1 MKRKIFFRGFFLLII
16 LLILLGVGCAGK
28 KKEIKTIEGDP
39 EILYKRALAQFNK
52 REYSEALKLFEQ
64 IKASF
69 PDSPPYTIWAE
80 LKIADCYFL
89 KKEYV
94 EAIAAYEEFK
104 KFHPTHEEIPYVL
117 YQIGLSHFNQMR
129 TLDRDQT
136 STKRALSNFEY
147 LIASYPPSLFT
158 EKASEKVGICKKRLF
173 DHEFYIGNFYYKKGK
188 YQAAASR
195 FEGLLEKFPK
205 NPEEDK
211 ALYFLGKSYIELE
224 KEEKAIEAFSRILK
238 EYPKSLYYKEARS
251 IVDHGVKSKKA
262 TEKTKLKE
270 AKKERAEPETIV
282 MVRFEEERKQPLSL
296 EEEKRVEFKEK
307 EKRVASLPVVS
318 ESVKPIPPKEEKS
331 QEKLSIPEEPFQE
344 GRIPSLP
351 PQAHPKLET
360 APEEEKR
367 VALPPPPLTSPQ
379 APSPSI
385 VAKPEVELKPEDEK
399 RVAALP
405 STSSPLEEKGKPKKE
420 ILSELKKTKTVE
432 TGQPIDIVSDSV
444 ETYSKENL
452 IIFKGNVMAR
462 QKDIIIYADSIEA
475 VIVEDGKGIEKVIA
489 GGNVKIQQ
497 GVRVASCQKAIFYN
511 LDQKVVL
518 TGNPKIWE
526 GDNVVSGDEI
536 IFDIEKSRFEV
547 KGGSGQRGKARI
559 YPGEEMEKLK

>member
-1 MKRKIFFRGFFLLII
+1 MKRQIFFRWFFYLPI
-16 LLILLGVGCAGK
+16 LLVLLVGCAGK

-39 EILYKRALAQFNK
+39 EVLYKRALAQFNK
-52 REYSEALKLFEQ
+52 RDYSEALKLFEQ

-69 PDSPPYTIWAE
+69 PDSPPYTVWAE

-117 YQIGLSHFNQMR
+117 YQIGLSYFNQMR

-136 STKRALSNFEY
+136 FTKRALSNFEY
-147 LIASYPPSLFT
+147 LIANYPPSIFT

-188 YQAAASR
+188 YQASASR

-205 NPEEDK
+205 SPEEDK

-224 KEEKAIEAFSRILK
+224 KGEKAIEAFSRIVK
-238 EYPKSLYYKEARS
+238 EYPKSPYYKEAKS
-251 IVDHGVKSKKA
+251 ILDHGIKSKKE

-270 AKKERAEPETIV
+270 AKKEKRPEPESLR
-282 MVRFEEERKQPLSL
+282 MVRFDEEGKQPLSL
-296 EEEKRVEFKEK
+296 QEDKRMVLKER
-307 EKRVASLPVVS
+307 ERRVASLPVTS
-318 ESVKPIPPKEEKS
+318 EPGRPIPPKEEKPR
-331 QEKLSIPEEPFQE
+331 ETLSIPREPFQE
-344 GRIPSLP
+344 DRTPLLP
-351 PQAHPKLET
+351 PQPQPKLEIV
-360 APEEEKR
+360 PEEEGR
-367 VALPPPPLTSPQ
+367 VASPPLPLGSSQTPPTPVVS
-379 APSPSI
+379 
-385 VAKPEVELKPEDEK
+385 KPEVELKPEEEK

-405 STSSPLEEKGKPKKE
+405 SIPSSPEEKGKAKKE
-420 ILSELKKTKTVE
+420 VLPEPKKTKTVE

-462 QKDIIIYADSIEA
+462 QRDFVIYADSIEA
-475 VIVEDGKGIEKVIA
+475 VIIEDGKGIEKVIA

-511 LDQKVVL
+511 LDQKVIL

-526 GDNVVSGDEI
+526 GDNVVSGEEI
-536 IFDIEKSRFEV
+536 IFDIEKSRIEV
-547 KGGSGQRGKARI
+547 KGGSDQRGKAKI
-559 YPGEEMEKLK
+559 YPGEEMEKLR

>member
-1 MKRKIFFRGFFLLII
+1 MKRKILFRWLFYLPI
-16 LLILLGVGCAGK
+16 LLILLWGCAGK
-28 KKEIKTIEGDP
+28 KKEIKTISGDP

-52 REYSEALKLFEQ
+52 RDYSEALKLFEQ

-69 PDSPPYTIWAE
+69 PDSPPYTVWAE

-117 YQIGLSHFNQMR
+117 YQIGLSYFNQMR

-136 STKRALSNFEY
+136 FTKKALSNFEY
-147 LIASYPPSLFT
+147 LIANYPPSIFT
-158 EKASEKVGICKKRLF
+158 EKASEKLGICKKRLF
-173 DHEFYIGNFYYKKGK
+173 DHEFYIGNFYYKKRK
-188 YQAAASR
+188 YQAAAFR

-205 NPEEDK
+205 SPEEDK

-224 KEEKAIEAFSRILK
+224 KGEKAIEVFSRIVN
-238 EYPKSLYYKEARS
+238 EYPKSSYYREAKS
-251 IVDHGVKSKKA
+251 ILDHGVKSKRP

-270 AKKERAEPETIV
+270 TQKERPEHETLI
-282 MVRFEEERKQPLSL
+282 MVRFEEEGKHPLSFQ
-296 EEEKRVEFKEK
+296 EEKRIESKGKEMK
-307 EKRVASLPVVS
+307 VASLPVIP
-318 ESVKPIPPKEEKS
+318 EPARPIPPKEEKG
-331 QEKLSIPEEPFQE
+331 QETLSIQGEPFQE
-344 GRIPSLP
+344 GRVPSSP
-351 PQAHPKLET
+351 PQIQPKLET
-360 APEEEKR
+360 APEGEGR
-367 VALPPPPLTSPQ
+367 MASPPPPPGVS
-379 APSPSI
+379 
-385 VAKPEVELKPEDEK
+385 KPEIGLNPEEEK

-405 STSSPLEEKGKPKKE
+405 SPSFPPEEKVKAKRENLLEP
-420 ILSELKKTKTVE
+420 KKTKTGE
-432 TGQPIDIVSDSV
+432 TGQPIDIISDRV

-462 QKDIIIYADSIEA
+462 QKDFVIYADSIEA
-475 VIVEDGKGIEKVIA
+475 VIIEDGKGIEKVIA

-511 LDQKVVL
+511 LDQKVIL
-518 TGNPKIWE
+518 TGNPRVWE
-526 GDNVVSGDEI
+526 GNNVVSGDEI
-536 IFDIEKSRFEV
+536 IFDIEKNRIEV
-547 KGGSGQRGKARI
+547 KGGSGQRGKAKI

>member
-1 MKRKIFFRGFFLLII
+1 MKRKIFFRCFFLLLI
-16 LLILLGVGCAGK
+16 LLILVVVGCAGK

-147 LIASYPPSLFT
+147 LIANYPPSLFT

-224 KEEKAIEAFSRILK
+224 KEEKAIEAFSRIVK
-238 EYPKSLYYKEARS
+238 EYPKSLYYKEARA
-251 IVDHGVKSKKA
+251 IVDHGIKSKKA
-262 TEKTKLKE
+262 TEKTKFKG
-270 AKKERAEPETIV
+270 AKKERAEPDTIV
-282 MVRFEEERKQPLSL
+282 MVRFEEEGKQPLSL
-296 EEEKRVEFKEK
+296 GEEKRLEFKEK

-318 ESVKPIPPKEEKS
+318 EPVKPIPPKEERAP
-331 QEKLSIPEEPFQE
+331 ETLSIPGDPFQE

-351 PQAHPKLET
+351 PQTEPKLET

-367 VALPPPPLTSPQ
+367 VASSPPQLTSSQP
-379 APSPSI
+379 PSHPIIS
-385 VAKPEVELKPEDEK
+385 KPEVELKPEDEK
-399 RVAALP
+399 RIAALP
-405 STSSPLEEKGKPKKE
+405 STPSPLEEKGKAKKE
-420 ILSELKKTKTVE
+420 ILPETKKTKTVE

-462 QKDIIIYADSIEA
+462 QKDIVIYADSIEA

-536 IFDIEKSRFEV
+536 IFDIEKSRIEV

>member
-1 MKRKIFFRGFFLLII
+1 MKRKIFFRWVFYLPI
-16 LLILLGVGCAGK
+16 LLILLLGCAGK
-28 KKEIKTIEGDP
+28 KKEIKTIEGNP

-52 REYSEALKLFEQ
+52 RDYSEALKLFEQ

-80 LKIADCYFL
+80 LKIADCHFL
-89 KKEYV
+89 KKDYV

-117 YQIGLSHFNQMR
+117 YQIGLSYFNQMR

-136 STKRALSNFEY
+136 FTQRALSNFEY
-147 LIASYPPSLFT
+147 LVANYPPSIFT

-224 KEEKAIEAFSRILK
+224 KKEKAIESFSRIVK
-238 EYPKSLYYKEARS
+238 EYPKSIYFKEAKS
-251 IVDHGVKSKKA
+251 IVDHGVKSKK
-262 TEKTKLKE
+262 TPEKTKLEE
-270 AKKERAEPETIV
+270 ARKGRVEPETIV
-282 MVRFEEERKQPLSL
+282 MVRFEEEGKQPLSL
-296 EEEKRVEFKEK
+296 EEEKRGELKER
-307 EKRVASLPVVS
+307 EKRIASLPLTP
-318 ESVKPIPPKEEKS
+318 EPVKPILPKEEGS
-331 QEKLSIPEEPFQE
+331 METFSIPGEPSQE
-344 GRIPSLP
+344 GRNPSLP
-351 PQAHPKLET
+351 PQTQPKLEMAPEEEKKVASPPSSLT
-360 APEEEKR
+360 SSQAPPSPIVSKPEVELTPEEEKR
-367 VALPPPPLTSPQ
+367 VAALPTTTFPP
-379 APSPSI
+379 
-385 VAKPEVELKPEDEK
+385 DEK
-399 RVAALP
+399 VKAKR
-405 STSSPLEEKGKPKKE
+405 E
-420 ILSELKKTKTVE
+420 ILPEPKKTKTVE

-462 QKDIIIYADSIEA
+462 QKDFVIYADSIEA
-475 VIVEDGKGIEKVIA
+475 VIIEDGKGIEKVIA

-511 LDQKVVL
+511 LDQKVIL

-536 IFDIEKSRFEV
+536 IFDIEKSRIEV
-547 KGGSGQRGKARI
+547 KGGPGQRGKAKI
-559 YPGEEMEKLK
+559 FPGEEMEKLK